1 MLQLA
6 NKVLKKKKTTNGTD
20 TTNDKNP
27 KNTKVREGT
36 DTADKQIE
44 RLT

>member
-1 MLQLA
+1 MLQLV

-20 TTNDKNP
+20 TTNDMNP
-27 KNTKVREGT
+27 KNTKAREGT